1 MAIEVQLID
10 IYSKP
15 SDFKICRACKRLN
28 WYENETCI
36 NTDCTSNL
44 FDDSE
49 GEVEEAFSNEWLYWQ
64 DEEGYSEK
72 EADRVFLEV

>member
-15 SDFKICRACKRLN
+15 SDFKVCKACKRLN

-44 FDDSE
+44 FDE
-49 GEVEEAFSNEWLYWQ
+49 
-64 DEEGYSEK
+64 
-72 EADRVFLEV
+72 RVKLKKLFQMNGFIGKMKRVIPKKKLIEFF